1 LPQYAV
7 HGTDRVSG
15 DQRPILVVG
24 AGPTGLTLACE
35 LARHGAPVRI
45 VDKAPGIAS
54 QARATGL
61 HSRTLEVFQQM
72 GIVEPILAQGQRM
85 AAMNQYLNGERIRRI
100 EFAAIDSPFPF
111 GVALEQ
117 WRTEQALEQL
127 LGRYGLA
134 VERGCELVAL
144 EDRLDGVRARLR
156 RADGEEELLETPWLV
171 GCDGAH
177 SAVRHHN
184 RDHFTGDADPTLY
197 AIGDVM
203 LDPPPAP
210 AEVHVFLAR
219 TGAAMLFPL
228 PEGRHLLMANVEP
241 SVQESSEPPSA
252 EELQELLVQRVPGA
266 PRLKDPRWRSRF
278 RIHYR
283 LCRHYVHGRTLL
295 AGDAVH
301 VHSPFGGQGMNTG
314 IQDAF
319 NLAWKL
325 ALVARGRAPQVLL
338 KSYEKERRGVAE
350 EVIASTRAATEGV
363 KALGEQ
369 AGSSEAPFERH
380 AEMLIQEPVA
390 AAEHREELDLDYRR
404 SPICRQ
410 HLGRSPGAQAGPHA
424 GAQARDAGPLLLD
437 GERTSLFERMRDG
450 RHLLLL
456 FAGSERPGTGLQELG
471 AIAREVERLHGDLIT
486 PHVVAAPGPGPGTEP
501 ARGTLLDLE
510 LALHRKFGVSGNC
523 LYLIRPDGYIG
534 FRSAPIHLVALRN
547 YLDTLFLP
555 APVGLPRIA

>member
-1 LPQYAV
+1 M
-7 HGTDRVSG
+7 SG

-54 QARATGL
+54 QARATGV

-72 GIVEPILAQGQRM
+72 GIVEPILAQGQRI
-85 AAMNQYLNGERIRRI
+85 AAMNQYMNGERIRRI

-111 GVALEQ
+111 TLVLEQ
-117 WRTEQALEQL
+117 WRTERALEEL

-134 VERGCELVAL
+134 VERSCELVAL

-184 RDHFTGDADPTLY
+184 RDHFIGDADPTLY
-197 AIGDVM
+197 AIGDVVV
-203 LDPPPAP
+203 DPPPP
-210 AEVHVFLAR
+210 AAEMHVFLTR
-219 TGAAMLFPL
+219 MGAAMLFPL
-228 PEGRHLLMANVEP
+228 PEGRHLLMANLEAPEQEP
-241 SVQESSEPPSA
+241 AEPPSI
-252 EELQELLVQRVPGA
+252 EELQDLVAQRVPGA

-325 ALVARGRAPQVLL
+325 ALVARGRAPQALL
-338 KSYEKERRGVAE
+338 KSYEKERRSVAE

-369 AGSSEAPFERH
+369 ARSSEAPFDRH
-380 AEMLIQEPVA
+380 AELLIQEPVA
-390 AAEHREELDLDYRR
+390 EGEHREELDLDYRR

-410 HLGRSPGAQAGPHA
+410 HLGAPGSQTGPHA
-424 GAQARDAGPLLLD
+424 GAQARDAGPLLLG
-437 GERTSLFERMRDG
+437 GERTTLFERMRGG

-456 FAGSERPGTGLQELG
+456 FAGNEDPGAGLEELV

-486 PHVVAAPGPGPGTEP
+486 SHVVVADPPGPGTQP
-501 ARGTLLDLE
+501 ARGTLHDLE
-510 LALHRKFGVSGNC
+510 LALHRRFGVSGNC

-547 YLDTLFLP
+547 YLDALFLP
-555 APVGLPRIA
+555 APVGLPRSA

>member
-1 LPQYAV
+1 M
-7 HGTDRVSG
+7 
-15 DQRPILVVG
+15 VG

-85 AAMNQYLNGERIRRI
+85 AALNQYLNGERIRRI

-117 WRTEQALEQL
+117 WRTERALEEL

-134 VERGCELVAL
+134 VERGWELVAL
-144 EDRLDGVRARLR
+144 EDQLDGVRARLR
-156 RADGEEELLETPWLV
+156 RADGDEELVETPWLV

-184 RDHFTGDADPTLY
+184 RDHFIGDADPTLY
-197 AIGDVM
+197 AIGDVV
-203 LDPPPAP
+203 LDPPPAA
-210 AEVHVFLAR
+210 AEIHVFLAR

-228 PEGRHLLMANVEP
+228 PEGRHLLMANVEA
-241 SVQESSEPPSA
+241 SVQESAEPPSA
-252 EELQELLVQRVPGA
+252 EELQDLVAQRVPGA
-266 PRLKDPRWRSRF
+266 PQLKDPRWRSRF

-283 LCRHYVHGRTLL
+283 LCRHYLHGRTLL

-325 ALVARGRAPQVLL
+325 ALVARGRAPQALL
-338 KSYEKERRGVAE
+338 KSYEQERRGVAE

-363 KALGEQ
+363 KALGAA

-390 AAEHREELDLDYRR
+390 QAEHREELDLDYRR

-410 HLGRSPGAQAGPHA
+410 HLDRSSGGRAAAAGPHA
-424 GAQARDAGPLLLD
+424 GAQAREAGPLLLD
-437 GERTSLFERMRDG
+437 GEHTSLFELMRGG

-456 FAGSERPGTGLQELG
+456 FAGSDDHGAEPKQLE

-486 PHVVAAPGPGPGTEP
+486 PHVVVAGAPGPGKAPP
-501 ARGTLLDLE
+501 RGTLHDLE
-510 LALHRKFGVSGNC
+510 LALQRRFAVSGEC

-534 FRSAPIHLVALRN
+534 FRSVPIHLVAFRN
-547 YLDTLFLP
+547 YLDALVLP
-555 APVGLPRIA
+555 APVGLPRHA